1 VDRAAAVAVRD
12 HLLTE
17 LVSHVL
23 AGGTTV
29 TVSASVGLA
38 MAPPGASLGEVVT
51 AADHAMYAAKC
62 ARRRRGEVR

>member
-1 VDRAAAVAVRD
+1 
-12 HLLTE
+12 
-17 LVSHVL
+17 
-23 AGGTTV
+23 
-29 TVSASVGLA
+29 